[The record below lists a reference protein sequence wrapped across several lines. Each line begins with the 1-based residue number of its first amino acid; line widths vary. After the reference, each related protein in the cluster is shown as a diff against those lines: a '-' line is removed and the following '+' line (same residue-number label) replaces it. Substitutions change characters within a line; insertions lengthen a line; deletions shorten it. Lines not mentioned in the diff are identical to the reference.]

1 MATLDG
7 EPVSADDLLPLALTN
22 LGHFTTVRVEADGT
36 VRGLSRHLDR
46 LVRDCG
52 AVLGAGLDPGR
63 VRDLLRQQVHGQ
75 ALPCV
80 VRVTVY
86 DPRADLGNLARAGEP
101 HVLLSVRAAAPVPP
115 RPLRAM
121 TVAYERDVP
130 QVKHVGLFG
139 ALHARR
145 IAQLAGYG
153 DALFVDRDG
162 RVSEGSTWNVGFVD
176 RDGTVVW
183 PRAEVLPGVTMALLK
198 QHTGHRVAP
207 HPGPG
212 QGHAGR
218 VRHQHRLRRP
228 PVGGDRRD
236 RVRER
241 PPGTGPPA
249 RDVRLDP
256 RRDAVDDGGPAG
268 S

>member
-1 MATLDG
+1 
-7 EPVSADDLLPLALTN
+7 
-22 LGHFTTVRVEADGT
+22 
-36 VRGLSRHLDR
+36 
-46 LVRDCG
+46 
-52 AVLGAGLDPGR
+52 
-63 VRDLLRQQVHGQ
+63 
-75 ALPCV
+75 
-80 VRVTVY
+80 
-86 DPRADLGNLARAGEP
+86 
-101 HVLLSVRAAAPVPP
+101 
-115 RPLRAM
+115 M

-145 IAQLAGYG
+145 TAQLAGYG

-162 RVSEGSTWNVGFVD
+162 RVSEGTTWNVGFVD

-183 PRAEVLPGVTMALLK
+183 PRAEVLPGVTMELLK
-198 QHTGHRVAP
+198 QHTEHRVAP
-207 HPGPG
+207 LTLARAKRMP
-212 QGHAGR
+212 GR